1 MNTIKLTDRELE
13 LIKDMLIEKIRY
25 KGVQKLMVNIQNQ
38 LQEQMELIRKSKANK
53 RSELIDTELQNH
65 TLEMMKR
72 NKLTDT
78 E

>member
-1 MNTIKLTDRELE
+1 MNTIKLTDKELE

-53 RSELIDTELQNH
+53 QSE
-65 TLEMMKR
+65 
-72 NKLTDT
+72 LTDT

>member
-53 RSELIDTELQNH
+53 QSE
-65 TLEMMKR
+65 
-72 NKLTDT
+72 LTDT

>member
-53 RSELIDTELQNH
+53 RSEL
-65 TLEMMKR
+65 
-72 NKLTDT
+72 TDT

>member
-25 KGVQKLMVNIQNQ
+25 KGVQRLMVNIQNQ

-53 RSELIDTELQNH
+53 QSE
-65 TLEMMKR
+65 
-72 NKLTDT
+72 LTDT

>member
-1 MNTIKLTDRELE
+1 MNTIKLTDKELE

-25 KGVQKLMVNIQNQ
+25 KVVQKLMVSIQNQ

-53 RSELIDTELQNH
+53 QSE
-65 TLEMMKR
+65 
-72 NKLTDT
+72 LTDT

>member
-13 LIKDMLIEKIRY
+13 IIKDMLIEKIRY

-53 RSELIDTELQNH
+53 QSE
-65 TLEMMKR
+65 
-72 NKLTDT
+72 LTDT

>member
-53 RSELIDTELQNH
+53 RIE
-65 TLEMMKR
+65 
-72 NKLTDT
+72 LTDT

>member
-13 LIKDMLIEKIRY
+13 LIKDMLIDRIRY

-38 LQEQMELIRKSKANK
+38 LQEQMGIIRKSKANK
-53 RSELIDTELQNH
+53 QSE
-65 TLEMMKR
+65 
-72 NKLTDT
+72 LTDT

>member
-13 LIKDMLIEKIRY
+13 LIKDMLIDRIRY

-38 LQEQMELIRKSKANK
+38 LQEQMEIIRKSKANK
-53 RSELIDTELQNH
+53 QSE
-65 TLEMMKR
+65 
-72 NKLTDT
+72 LTDT